1 MEKFSRLLEL
11 SGQRLTRHIAF
22 AFLALFLL
30 VLGALAHG
38 LWQQQTLLTALHQ
51 LLDERAKT
59 IALATELQSESYRR
73 QEILLAQMLS
83 KDATEREA
91 LYGEYLAASDRVDSL
106 RSRLD
111 QAGKDT
117 FTRDSMARLNAIMA
131 RKDELSEQA
140 LVLNNRGARDSAL
153 HLLQDQTRDLQQ
165 NVADI
170 LQGLRR
176 HQQDLMDAQAAQTQ
190 ADAAHNRRIALA
202 LSGVVCVLIGA
213 VYLAVRKLLLQ
224 RAKAVT
230 EKAREIE
237 TLSERLF
244 EEATQDALT
253 GLANRRMFFQQL
265 EQAVA
270 SGQRRAGGLAL
281 AYVDLDKF
289 KQINDTLG
297 HSAGDTLLKA
307 VAQRMKS
314 ALRESDM
321 LARLGGD
328 EFAMVL
334 EQASAET
341 LVALERKLRDTVG
354 QPVLINGKSVVPE
367 FSIGFALYPEH
378 ADSVQ
383 GLIQH
388 ADDVMYEQKARRKS
402 AIQPDWEPST

>member
-1 MEKFSRLLEL
+1 
-11 SGQRLTRHIAF
+11 
-22 AFLALFLL
+22 
-30 VLGALAHG
+30 
-38 LWQQQTLLTALHQ
+38 
-51 LLDERAKT
+51 
-59 IALATELQSESYRR
+59 
-73 QEILLAQMLS
+73 
-83 KDATEREA
+83 
-91 LYGEYLAASDRVDSL
+91 
-106 RSRLD
+106 
-111 QAGKDT
+111 
-117 FTRDSMARLNAIMA
+117 
-131 RKDELSEQA
+131 
-140 LVLNNRGARDSAL
+140 VLNSRGDRDSAL
-153 HLLQDQTRDLQQ
+153 RLLQDQTRDLQQ
-165 NVADI
+165 NAADI

-176 HQQDLMDAQAAQTQ
+176 HQQELMDTQATQTQ
-190 ADAAHNRRIALA
+190 ADAARNRWIALA
-202 LSGVVCVLIGA
+202 LGSVVCVLIGA
-213 VYLAVRKLLLQ
+213 VYMAVRKLLQQ

-354 QPVLINGKSVVPE
+354 QPVQIGGKLVTPE